1 MERTIKLEKE
11 ATKNLL
17 RNFLRRL
24 TNLSGRNRSLF
35 LPRLYAEQFID
46 VHSFTFLK
54 NRSSF
59 SIIENLIAGKG
70 SLLCAEVDSRM
81 EANNVASRKL
91 KVLQRTDKF
100 LFDERGSR
108 DLYVGWPFVHG
119 KFLDGTL
126 VRCPLLYFPAELKL
140 EEGQWSLHL
149 RSDVDLTFNKSFLLA
164 YSFYNRV
171 QPNEALLE
179 EDFADFDKDSTVF
192 RSSVYQMLQKNNLE
206 VNFNPDNFRDELIAF
221 KDYKKEEFETL
232 YGDGQ
237 LKLIPEAVLGVFPQ
251 AGSTLVPDYLDLI
264 ENEKIHDLEDF
275 FYQRTN
281 RVKDPDGLFLQDV
294 REEKVY
300 SIFPLD
306 VWQEN
311 ALKGVKLG
319 HSLVVQGP
327 PGTGKSQLICN
338 LISDF
343 IANEKRVLVVCQKRV
358 AIDVV
363 YNRLKEK
370 RIDDFIGLVHDF
382 RDDRKALFEKAS
394 KQIERIEEYKTRN
407 NSLNSIQLERT
418 FFEVSRKIDALC
430 EELENFKKFL
440 FDDTDCGKS
449 VKEMYVNSDIS
460 QPSIELKQDLS
471 HLKWNEVDLFRKK
484 LRSYAR
490 LAQKFM
496 QENYPWRVRR
506 SFSDYTIN
514 DLKSIRNA
522 LSQIRP
528 WFEGLQADMQ
538 KLTGKTI
545 GWEEFELYVEKDNL
559 IGEVIE
565 ALAHEKVYENFQYI
579 VHEPEEETNSL
590 WLANMEKMM
599 LDCFETEGPE
609 LSVAT
614 ADLGKF
620 QGALD
625 RSMRSRRG
633 LLGLVRWQLFSKDKM
648 LITRILLANH
658 LKSSGDGFRML
669 EKMLDRRLNLEH
681 NLTKLRSKNWIKGL
695 PACQTADDLT
705 EWFSYQQNA
714 ALAKS
719 NLLVLRGLKSVL
731 DPLQFTR
738 QEYIAKL
745 NKIREL
751 VKSFPVDRDRWKQW
765 LLPGQI
771 RQVAEMPSWGKE
783 LEKSILEDFDALCD
797 FDRLSESMLPYEK
810 QIIGKLFDLH
820 NQWEEASFET
830 TFVNSLC
837 LAWIDHIELKHPEL
851 RIVSNGKVEQMEE
864 ELQALIGEK
873 EAIGA
878 EILLMRARERMVD
891 NLEFNRLNN
900 RVTYRDLGHQL
911 AKKKKIWPIRKVI
924 GEFEDEIFRL
934 LPCWMA
940 SPEAVSSIFPMKD
953 LFDVVIFDEA
963 SQCFAE
969 RGIPALY
976 RGKQVV
982 IAGDHQQLQP
992 SDLYM
997 TRWEDEENE
1006 GDPDPDLEALSL
1018 LDLGRRYLQEVAL
1031 NGHYRSQLPELIQFS
1046 NQHFYKGKLR
1056 VLPDRYKI
1064 NEKQP
1069 AIQYLKTDGRWKD
1082 NVNREEAER
1091 IAELIR
1097 VLSAEQPGKDI
1108 GVITFNAPQQALI
1121 LDLLDEAAVTFNWK
1135 IPETLFVKNIEN
1147 VQGDE
1152 RDIII
1157 FSIGYAK
1164 DQKGKLSIKFGSLN
1178 LAGGENRLN
1187 VAVTRA
1193 KEKIIIVTSI
1203 EPEDLKVDDVKNR
1216 GPKLLKDYLVYAKES
1231 AQRKGPASVY
1241 EVDRRPAS
1249 WYLKR
1254 VIKNEIHY
1262 SFSLESNVPFCDF
1275 MVGHNETY
1283 SALLLTDDDHY
1294 FENPSAKSAHGLIP
1308 RALLQKHWKYRMLY
1322 SRNHWLNPEKFW
1334 NEIKKMV

>member
-1 MERTIKLEKE
+1 LEKE

-46 VHSFTFLK
+46 VHSFSFLK
-54 NRSSF
+54 NKSSF
-59 SIIENLIAGKG
+59 HIVGNLIAGKG

-81 EANNVASRKL
+81 EANNIASKKL
-91 KVLQRTDKF
+91 KVLQRTDRF
-100 LFDERGSR
+100 LFEERGSR

-164 YSFYNRV
+164 YSFFNKV
-171 QPNEALLE
+171 LPNEALLE

-192 RSSVYQMLQKNNLE
+192 RTTVYQMLQKNNLE
-206 VNFNPDNFRDELIAF
+206 INFNPDNFRDELVPF
-221 KDYKKEEFETL
+221 KDFKKEDFEAA
-232 YGDGQ
+232 YGNGQ
-237 LKLIPEAVLGVFPQ
+237 LKLIPEAVLGIFPQ

-264 ENEKIHDLEDF
+264 ENEKINDLEEF
-275 FYQRTN
+275 FFQRTLQA
-281 RVKDPDGLFLQDV
+281 KDEDGIFLQDV

-300 SIFPLD
+300 SVFPLD

-311 ALKGVKLG
+311 ALKGIKLG

-363 YNRLKEK
+363 YDRLKEK

-382 RDDRKALFEKAS
+382 RDDRRALYDKAAR
-394 KQIERIEEYKTRN
+394 QIERIDEYKARN
-407 NSLNSIQLERT
+407 NSLNAIQLERT
-418 FFEVSRKIDALC
+418 FFEASRKIDTLC
-430 EELENFKKFL
+430 ESLEGFKKIL
-440 FDDTDCGKS
+440 FDDTECGRS
-449 VKEMYVNSDIS
+449 VKEMYLTSDLS
-460 QPSIELKQDLS
+460 QPTIELKQDLS
-471 HLKWNEVDLFRKK
+471 YFKWNDVEPFRKK
-484 LRSYAR
+484 LKSYAR
-490 LAQKFM
+490 FAQKFL
-496 QENYPWRVRR
+496 QENYPWRVRK
-506 SFSDYTIN
+506 SFSDYTVN
-514 DLKSIRNA
+514 DLKSLKSA
-522 LSQIRP
+522 LGQIKP
-528 WFEGLQADMQ
+528 WFESMQASMQ
-538 KLTGKTI
+538 KIAGKTV

-559 IGEVIE
+559 LNEAIE
-565 ALAHEKVYENFQYI
+565 ALSHEKVYENFQYI

-599 LDCFETEGPE
+599 LDCFELEGPE
-609 LSVAT
+609 LTVPT
-614 ADLGKF
+614 AELGKF
-620 QGALD
+620 QQVLD
-625 RSMRSRRG
+625 RTMKSRRG
-633 LLGLVRWQLFSKDKM
+633 LIGFIRWQFSKDKV
-648 LITRILLANH
+648 LITRILLANS
-658 LKSSGDGFRML
+658 LKPNREGFRLL
-669 EKMLDRRLNLEH
+669 ERMLDRRLNLEH
-681 NLTKLRSKNWIKGL
+681 NLTKLRGKNWIKDL
-695 PACQTADDLT
+695 PPCKSADDLA

-714 ALAKS
+714 TLAKS
-719 NLLVLRGLKSVL
+719 HLHTLTGLKSLL
-731 DPLQFTR
+731 DPLKYTR
-738 QEYIAKL
+738 KEYVGKL
-745 NKIREL
+745 RQIREL
-751 VKSFPVDRDRWKQW
+751 VAGFPLQRDKWRQW

-771 RQVAEMPSWGKE
+771 RQVAEHATWGKE
-783 LEKSILEDFDALCD
+783 LEKVILEDFDALCD
-797 FDRLSESMLPYEK
+797 FDRLSESLSQHEK
-810 QIIGKLFDLH
+810 LIINKLYDLH
-820 NQWEEASFET
+820 DQWDEVAFDA
-830 TFVNSLC
+830 TFLNSLC

-851 RIVSNGKVEQMEE
+851 RIVSNGQVEEMDE
-864 ELQALIGEK
+864 ELQTLIGEK
-873 EAIGA
+873 ESIGA

-900 RVTYRDLGHQL
+900 RVTYRDLSHQL
-911 AKKKKIWPIRKVI
+911 TKKKKIWPIRKVVS
-924 GEFEDEIFRL
+924 EFEDEIFRL

-992 SDLYM
+992 SDLYQS
-997 TRWEDEENE
+997 RWEGEQEEDN
-1006 GDPDPDLEALSL
+1006 PDLEALSL

-1031 NGHYRSQLPELIQFS
+1031 NGHYRSHVPELIQFS

-1064 NEKQP
+1064 NEREP
-1069 AIQYLKTDGRWKD
+1069 AIQYIKTDGHWKD
-1082 NVNREEAER
+1082 NVNQEEAR
-1091 IAELIR
+1091 KVVELIR
-1097 VLSAEQPGKDI
+1097 QLSVERPGKEI
-1108 GVITFNAPQQALI
+1108 GVITFNAFQQELI
-1121 LDLLDEAAVTFNWK
+1121 LDLLDDASQTFSWK
-1135 IPETLFVKNIEN
+1135 IPASLFVKNIEN

-1164 DQKGKLSIKFGSLN
+1164 DGRGKVNTKFGSLN
-1178 LAGGENRLN
+1178 LTGGENRLN

-1193 KEKIIIVTSI
+1193 KEKIIIVASI
-1203 EPEDLKVDDVKNR
+1203 EPEDLKVDDAKNR
-1216 GPKLLKDYLVYAKES
+1216 GPKLLKEYLVYAKES
-1231 AQRKGPASVY
+1231 SHRTGPASVY
-1241 EVDRRPAS
+1241 EVDRHPAS

-1262 SFSLESNVPFCDF
+1262 SFTLQSNVPFCDF
-1275 MVGHNETY
+1275 MIGRNDQY

-1294 FENPSAKSAHGLIP
+1294 YENPSAKSAHGLIP
-1308 RALLQKHWKYRMLY
+1308 RALLQKNWRYKMLY

-1334 NEIKKMV
+1334 NEIKKMVQDYLL

>member
-1 MERTIKLEKE
+1 MEKE

-81 EANNVASRKL
+81 EANNVASKKL
-91 KVLQRTDKF
+91 KVLQRTDRF
-100 LFDERGSR
+100 LFEERGSR
-108 DLYVGWPFVHG
+108 DLYIGWPFVHG

-164 YSFYNRV
+164 YSFYNKV

-192 RSSVYQMLQKNNLE
+192 RTSVYQMLQKNNLE
-206 VNFNPDNFRDELIAF
+206 INFNPDNFRDELVAF
-221 KDYKKEEFETL
+221 KEFKKDEFEST

-237 LKLIPEAVLGVFPQ
+237 LKLIPEAVLGIFPQ

-264 ENEKIHDLEDF
+264 ENEKINDLEDF
-275 FYQRTN
+275 FYQRTH
-281 RVKDPDGLFLQDV
+281 RVKDEDGIFLQDV

-382 RDDRKALFEKAS
+382 RDDRKTLYEKAS

-407 NSLNSIQLERT
+407 NSLNTIQLERT
-418 FFEVSRKIDALC
+418 FFEVSRKIDAVC
-430 EELENFKKFL
+430 EELENLKRFL
-440 FDDTDCGKS
+440 FDDSDCGKS
-449 VKEMYVNSDIS
+449 IKEMYLNSDLS
-460 QPSIELKQDLS
+460 QPNIELKQDLS
-471 HLKWNEVDLFRKK
+471 HFKWTEADPFRKK
-484 LRSYAR
+484 LKSYSR
-490 LAQKFM
+490 FAQKFM
-496 QENYPWRVRR
+496 QEDYPWRVRK
-506 SFSDYTIN
+506 SFSDFTIN
-514 DLKSIRNA
+514 DLKSLRSA
-522 LSQIRP
+522 LSQIHP
-528 WFEGLQADMQ
+528 WFEGMQASMQ
-538 KLTGKTI
+538 KITGKTV
-545 GWEEFELYVEKDNL
+545 GWEEFELYVEKDHL
-559 IGEVIE
+559 IGETIE
-565 ALAHEKVYENFQYI
+565 ALTHDKVYENFQYI
-579 VHEPEEETNSL
+579 IHEPEEETNSL

-599 LDCFETEGPE
+599 TDCFELEGPE
-609 LSVAT
+609 LTVPT
-614 ADLGKF
+614 AELGKF
-620 QGALD
+620 QAVLD
-625 RSMRSRRG
+625 RSMKSRRG
-633 LLGLVRWQLFSKDKM
+633 LIGFMRWQFSKDKV
-648 LITRILLANH
+648 LITRILLANS
-658 LKSSGDGFRML
+658 LKPNGDGFRML

-681 NLTKLRSKNWIKGL
+681 NLTKLRSKTWIKEL
-695 PACQTADDLT
+695 PPCKTTDDLT

-714 ALAKS
+714 TLAKS
-719 NLLVLRGLKSVL
+719 NLLTLRGMKSLL
-731 DPLQFTR
+731 DPLEYTR
-738 QEYIAKL
+738 EQYVAKL
-745 NKIREL
+745 KQIREL
-751 VKSFPVDRDRWKQW
+751 VASFPIQRDKWKQW

-771 RQVAEMPSWGKE
+771 RQVAEHASWGKE
-783 LEKSILEDFDALCD
+783 LEKVILEDFDALCD
-797 FDRLSESMLPYEK
+797 FDRLSEGLLPHEK
-810 QIIGKLFDLH
+810 LIINKLYDLH
-820 NQWEEASFET
+820 GQWDESTFDT
-830 TFVNSLC
+830 TFLNSLC

-851 RIVSNGKVEQMEE
+851 RIVSNGQVEKLEE
-864 ELQALIGEK
+864 ELQSLITEK
-873 EAIGA
+873 ETIGA

-900 RVTYRDLGHQL
+900 RVTYRDLDHQL
-911 AKKKKIWPIRKVI
+911 SKKKKIWPIRKVVS
-924 GEFEDEIFRL
+924 EFEDEIFRL

-992 SDLYM
+992 SDLYQA
-997 TRWEDEENE
+997 RWEDEEEMEDN
-1006 GDPDPDLEALSL
+1006 PDLEALSL
-1018 LDLGRRYLQEVAL
+1018 LDLGRRYLQEVSL
-1031 NGHYRSQLPELIQFS
+1031 NGHYRSHVPELIQFS

-1064 NEKQP
+1064 NDRQS
-1069 AIQYLKTDGRWKD
+1069 AIEYLKTDGRWKD
-1082 NVNREEAER
+1082 NTNQEEAQKVV
-1091 IAELIR
+1091 ELVR
-1097 VLSAEQPGKDI
+1097 SLSTDHPGKEI
-1108 GVITFNAPQQALI
+1108 GVITFNALQQNLI
-1121 LDLLDEAAVTFNWK
+1121 LDLLDNAAQTFNWK
-1135 IPETLFVKNIEN
+1135 IPGSLFVKNIEN

-1164 DQKGKLSIKFGSLN
+1164 DGRGKVATKFGSLN
-1178 LAGGENRLN
+1178 LTGGENRLN
-1187 VAVTRA
+1187 VAITRA
-1193 KEKIIIVTSI
+1193 REKIIIVTSI
-1203 EPEDLKVDDVKNR
+1203 EPEELKVDDAKNR
-1216 GPKLLKDYLVYAKES
+1216 GPKLLREYLAYAKES
-1231 AQRKGPASVY
+1231 ANRRGPATVY
-1241 EVDRRPAS
+1241 EVDRHPAS

-1254 VIKNEIHY
+1254 VVKNEIHY

-1275 MVGHNETY
+1275 MVGHNDQY

-1308 RALLQKHWKYRMLY
+1308 RALQQKNWKYKMLY

>member
-1 MERTIKLEKE
+1 LEKE

-81 EANNVASRKL
+81 EANNVASKKL

-100 LFDERGSR
+100 LFEERGSR
-108 DLYVGWPFVHG
+108 DLYIGWPFVHG

-149 RSDVDLTFNKSFLLA
+149 RSDVDVSFNKSFLLA
-164 YSFYNRV
+164 YSFYNKV

-179 EDFADFDKDSTVF
+179 EDFADLDKDSTVF
-192 RSSVYQMLQKNNLE
+192 RSTVYQMLQKNNLE
-206 VNFNPDNFRDELIAF
+206 INFNPDNFRDELVGF
-221 KDYKKEEFETL
+221 KEFKKDEFETT
-232 YGDGQ
+232 YGNGQ
-237 LKLIPEAVLGVFPQ
+237 LKLIPEAVLGIFPQ
-251 AGSTLVPDYLDLI
+251 AGSSLVPDYLDLI
-264 ENEKIHDLEDF
+264 ENEKINDLEDF
-275 FYQRTN
+275 FYQRSQIA
-281 RVKDPDGLFLQDV
+281 KDQDGLFLKDV

-300 SIFPLD
+300 SVFPLD

-311 ALKGVKLG
+311 ALKGVKVG

-382 RDDRKALFEKAS
+382 RDDRKTLYEKAS
-394 KQIERIEEYKTRN
+394 RQIERIEEYKTRN
-407 NSLNSIQLERT
+407 NSLNTIQIERK
-418 FFEVSRKIDALC
+418 FFETSRKIDTLC
-430 EELENFKKFL
+430 EELENLKKFL
-440 FDDTDCGKS
+440 FDDSDCGRS
-449 VKEMYVNSDIS
+449 IKEMYLNSDLS
-460 QPSIELKQDLS
+460 QPNIELRQDLP
-471 HLKWNEVDLFRKK
+471 HYKWTEVEPFRKK
-484 LRSYAR
+484 LKSYAR
-490 LAQKFM
+490 SAQKFL
-496 QENYPWRVRR
+496 QESYPWRVRK
-506 SFSDYTIN
+506 SFADFTIN
-514 DLKSIRNA
+514 DLKSLRSA

-528 WFEGLQADMQ
+528 WFEGMQASMQ
-538 KLTGKTI
+538 KIAGKSV
-545 GWEEFELYVEKDNL
+545 GWEEFELYVEKDHL
-559 IGEVIE
+559 LTEVIE
-565 ALAHEKVYENFQYI
+565 ALSHEKVYENFQYI

-599 LDCFETEGPE
+599 TDCFELEGPE
-609 LSVAT
+609 LSVPT
-614 ADLGKF
+614 TDLGKF
-620 QGALD
+620 QAVLD
-625 RSMRSRRG
+625 RSMKSRRG
-633 LLGLVRWQLFSKDKM
+633 LIGFFSWQFSKDKV
-648 LITRILLANH
+648 LITRVLLANS
-658 LKSSGDGFRML
+658 LKANKDGFKLL

-681 NLTKLRSKNWIKGL
+681 NLTKLRSKNWIKEL
-695 PACQTADDLT
+695 PPARSADDLN
-705 EWFSYQQNA
+705 EWFAYQQNA
-714 ALAKS
+714 TLAKS
-719 NLLVLRGLKSVL
+719 NLLTLTGLKSLL
-731 DPLQFTR
+731 DPLKFTR
-738 QEYIAKL
+738 QEYINKL
-745 NKIREL
+745 KQVREL
-751 VKSFPVDRDRWKQW
+751 VASFPVQRDKWKQW

-771 RQVAEMPSWGKE
+771 RQVAEHATWGKE
-783 LEKSILEDFDALCD
+783 LEKVILEDFDGLCD
-797 FDRLSESMLPYEK
+797 FDRLSEGLLSHEK
-810 QIIGKLFDLH
+810 SIINRLFEL
-820 NQWEEASFET
+820 NGQWDEATFDT
-830 TFVNSLC
+830 TFLNSLC

-851 RIVSNGKVEQMEE
+851 RIVSNGHVEKLEE
-864 ELQALIGEK
+864 ELQVLISEK
-873 EAIGA
+873 ESIGA

-891 NLEFNRLNN
+891 NMEFNRLNN
-900 RVTYRDLGHQL
+900 RVTYRDLDHQL
-911 AKKKKIWPIRKVI
+911 TKKKKIWPIRKVVS
-924 GEFEDEIFRL
+924 EFEDEIFRL

-992 SDLYM
+992 SDLYQA
-997 TRWEDEENE
+997 RWEDEEEAEEN
-1006 GDPDPDLEALSL
+1006 PDLEALSL
-1018 LDLGRRYLQEVAL
+1018 LDLGRRYLQEVSL
-1031 NGHYRSQLPELIQFS
+1031 NGHYRSQVPELIQFS

-1056 VLPDRYKI
+1056 VLPDRFKI
-1064 NEKQP
+1064 NDRQS
-1069 AIQYLKTDGRWKD
+1069 AIEYIKTDGRWKD
-1082 NVNREEAER
+1082 NTNQEEAVR
-1091 IAELIR
+1091 VVELVR
-1097 VLSAEQPGKDI
+1097 SLSTDHPGKDI
-1108 GVITFNAPQQALI
+1108 GVITFNSLQQNLV
-1121 LDLLDEAAVTFNWK
+1121 LDLLDESSKTFEWK

-1164 DQKGKLSIKFGSLN
+1164 DAKGKMNIRFGSLN
-1178 LAGGENRLN
+1178 LSGGENRLN
-1187 VAVTRA
+1187 VAITRA
-1193 KEKIIIVTSI
+1193 REKVIIVTSI
-1203 EPEDLKVDDVKNR
+1203 EPEELNVEDAKNK
-1216 GPKLLKDYLVYAKES
+1216 GPKLLKEYLVYAKES
-1231 AQRKGPASVY
+1231 SSRRGPAMVY
-1241 EVDRRPAS
+1241 DVDKHPAS

-1254 VIKNEIHY
+1254 VIRDEIHY

-1275 MVGHNETY
+1275 MIGHNDQYT
-1283 SALLLTDDDHY
+1283 ALLLTDDDHY
-1294 FENPSAKSAHGLIP
+1294 FDNPSAKSAHGLIP
-1308 RALLQKHWKYRMLY
+1308 RALQQKNWKYRMLY

-1334 NEIKKMV
+1334 NEIKKMI

>member
-1 MERTIKLEKE
+1 LERTLKLEKE

-59 SIIENLIAGKG
+59 SIIENLVAGRG

-81 EANNVASRKL
+81 EANNVASKKL
-91 KVLQRTDKF
+91 KVLQRTDRF
-100 LFDERGSR
+100 LFEERGSR

-140 EEGQWSLHL
+140 EDGQWSLHL
-149 RSDVDLTFNKSFLLA
+149 RSDVDVSFNKSFLLA
-164 YSFYNRV
+164 YSFYNKV
-171 QPNEALLE
+171 QPLEALLE

-192 RSSVYQMLQKNNLE
+192 RTSVYQTLLKNNLE
-206 VNFNPDNFRDELIAF
+206 VNFNPDNFRDELVAF
-221 KDYKKEEFETL
+221 KDYKKEDFEAV

-237 LKLIPEAVLGVFPQ
+237 LKLIPEAVLGIFPQ

-264 ENEKIHDLEDF
+264 ENDKINDLEDF
-275 FYQRTN
+275 FFQRTN
-281 RVKDPDGLFLQDV
+281 RVKDEDGVFLQDV

-300 SIFPLD
+300 SVFPLD

-338 LISDF
+338 LIADF
-343 IANEKRVLVVCQKRV
+343 IASEKRVLVVCQKRV

-370 RIDDFIGLVHDF
+370 RVDDFIGLVHDF
-382 RDDRKALFEKAS
+382 RDDRKSLYEKAS

-407 NSLNSIQLERT
+407 NSLNTIQLERT

-430 EELENFKKFL
+430 EELENLKKFL
-440 FDDTDCGKS
+440 FDDTDCGRS
-449 VKEMYVNSDIS
+449 IKEMYLNSDLS
-460 QPSIELKQDLS
+460 QPNIELKQDLS
-471 HLKWNEVDLFRKK
+471 HFKWNEVEPFRKK
-484 LRSYAR
+484 LKSYAR
-490 LAQKFM
+490 FAQKFM
-496 QENYPWRVRR
+496 QENYPWRVRK

-514 DLKSIRNA
+514 DLKSLKSA
-522 LSQIRP
+522 LAQIRP
-528 WFEGLQADMQ
+528 WFEEMQASMQ
-538 KLTGKTI
+538 KITGKTI
-545 GWEEFELYVEKDNL
+545 GWEEFELYVEKDHL
-559 IGEVIE
+559 LAETIE
-565 ALAHEKVYENFQYI
+565 ALSHDKVYENFQYI

-599 LDCFETEGPE
+599 LDCFEHEGPE
-609 LSVAT
+609 LTVST
-614 ADLGKF
+614 GELGKF
-620 QGALD
+620 QQALD
-625 RSMRSRRG
+625 RSMKSRRG
-633 LLGLVRWQLFSKDKM
+633 LIGLLRWQLFSKDKI
-648 LITRILLANH
+648 LITRILLNNSLKAN
-658 LKSSGDGFRML
+658 GDGFRLL

-681 NLTKLRSKNWIKGL
+681 NLTKLRSKNWIKDL
-695 PACQTADDLT
+695 PPCKSTDDLN

-714 ALAKS
+714 TLAKS
-719 NLLVLRGLKSVL
+719 NLLTLSGLKSIL
-731 DPLQFTR
+731 DPLQYTR
-738 QEYIAKL
+738 EQYIQKL
-745 NKIREL
+745 REVREL
-751 VKSFPVDRDRWKQW
+751 VAKFPVTRDKWKQW
-765 LLPGQI
+765 FLPGQI
-771 RQVAEMPSWGKE
+771 RQVAELPRWGKE
-783 LEKSILEDFDALCD
+783 LERVILEDFDALCD
-797 FDRLSESMLPYEK
+797 FDRLSESLVAHEK
-810 QIIGKLFDLH
+810 LIINKLYDLH
-820 NQWEEASFET
+820 GQWDESSFDT
-830 TFVNSLC
+830 TFLNSLC

-851 RIVSNGKVEQMEE
+851 RIVSNGQVEKMEE
-864 ELQALIGEK
+864 ELQALISEK
-873 EAIGA
+873 ENIGA

-900 RVTYRDLGHQL
+900 RVTYRDLDHQL
-911 AKKKKIWPIRKVI
+911 TKKKKIWPIRKVVS
-924 GEFEDEIFRL
+924 EFEDEIFRL

-992 SDLYM
+992 SDLYQA
-997 TRWEDEENE
+997 RWEGEEDEEEN
-1006 GDPDPDLEALSL
+1006 PDLEALSL
-1018 LDLGRRYLQEVAL
+1018 LDLGRRYLQEVSL
-1031 NGHYRSQLPELIQFS
+1031 NGHYRSQVPELIQFS

-1064 NEKQP
+1064 NERDP
-1069 AIQYLKTDGRWKD
+1069 AIEYIKTDGRWKD
-1082 NVNREEAER
+1082 NTNQEEAQR
-1091 IAELIR
+1091 IVELIR
-1097 VLSAEQPGKDI
+1097 TMSVEHPGKDI
-1108 GVITFNAPQQALI
+1108 GVITFNALQQSLI
-1121 LDLLDEAAVTFNWK
+1121 LDLLDDAAQTFNWK
-1135 IPETLFVKNIEN
+1135 IPASLFVKNIEN

-1164 DQKGKLSIKFGSLN
+1164 DSRGRLNLKFGSLN
-1178 LAGGENRLN
+1178 LTGGENRLN

-1203 EPEDLKVDDVKNR
+1203 EPEELKVEDAKNR
-1216 GPKLLKDYLVYAKES
+1216 GPKLLKEYLAYAKES
-1231 AQRKGPASVY
+1231 SLRKGPASVY
-1241 EVDRRPAS
+1241 EVDRHPES

-1275 MVGHNETY
+1275 MIGHNEQY

-1308 RALLQKHWKYRMLY
+1308 RALQQKHWKYRMLY

-1334 NEIKKMV
+1334 NEIKKMI

>member
-1 MERTIKLEKE
+1 MEKE

-46 VHSFTFLK
+46 VHSFSFLK
-54 NRSSF
+54 NKSSF

-81 EANNVASRKL
+81 EANNVASKKL
-91 KVLQRTDKF
+91 KILQRTDRF
-100 LFDERGSR
+100 LFEERGSR

-119 KFLDGTL
+119 KFLDGTA

-140 EEGQWSLHL
+140 EDGQWSLHL

-164 YSFYNRV
+164 YAFYNKV
-171 QPNEALLE
+171 QPSEALLE

-192 RSSVYQMLQKNNLE
+192 RTTVYQMLQKNNLE

-221 KDYKKEEFETL
+221 KEFKKEEFDTTF
-232 YGDGQ
+232 GNGQ
-237 LKLIPEAVLGVFPQ
+237 LKLIPEAVLGIFPQ

-264 ENEKIHDLEDF
+264 ENDKINDLEDF
-275 FYQRTN
+275 FFQRTH
-281 RVKDPDGLFLQDV
+281 RVKDEDGIFLQDV
-294 REEKVY
+294 REEKLY
-300 SIFPLD
+300 SVFPLD

-382 RDDRKALFEKAS
+382 RDDRKSLYDKAS

-407 NSLNSIQLERT
+407 SSVNTIQLERT
-418 FFEVSRKIDALC
+418 FFETSRKIDALC
-430 EELENFKKFL
+430 EELEGLKKFL
-440 FDDTDCGKS
+440 YDDSECGRS
-449 VKEMYVNSDIS
+449 VKEMYLNSDLS
-460 QPSIELKQDLS
+460 QPNIELKQDLS
-471 HLKWNEVDLFRKK
+471 HYKWTEVEPFRKK
-484 LRSYAR
+484 LKSYGR
-490 LAQKFM
+490 FAQKFL
-496 QENYPWRVRR
+496 QENYPWRVRK
-506 SFSDYTIN
+506 SFAEFTIN
-514 DLKSIRNA
+514 DLKSLKSA
-522 LSQIRP
+522 LSQIHP
-528 WFEGLQADMQ
+528 WFEGMQ
-538 KLTGKTI
+538 SSMAKITGKAV
-545 GWEEFELYVEKDNL
+545 GWEEFELYVEKAHL
-559 IGEVIE
+559 IEETIE
-565 ALAHEKVYENFQYI
+565 ALAHDKVYENLQHI
-579 VHEPEEETNSL
+579 VHEAEEETSSL

-599 LDCFETEGPE
+599 LDCFELEGPE
-609 LSVAT
+609 LTVPT
-614 ADLGKF
+614 AELGKF
-620 QGALD
+620 QEALD
-625 RSMRSRRG
+625 RSVKSRRG
-633 LLGLVRWQLFSKDKM
+633 LFGWLRWRFSKDKV
-648 LITRILLANH
+648 LIKRVLIDNSLRAN
-658 LKSSGDGFRML
+658 KDGFSLL

-681 NLTKLRSKNWIKGL
+681 NLTKLRSKSWIKEL
-695 PACQTADDLT
+695 PECKSTDDIN
-705 EWFSYQQNA
+705 EWFAYQQNA
-714 ALAKS
+714 TLAKS
-719 NLLVLRGLKSVL
+719 NLLVLRGLKAML
-731 DPLQFTR
+731 DPLQFKR
-738 QEYIAKL
+738 NEYLQKL
-745 NKIREL
+745 KQVREL
-751 VKSFPVDRDRWKQW
+751 VISFPVQRDQWKQW

-771 RQVAEMPSWGKE
+771 RQIAEQPGWGKE
-783 LEKSILEDFDALCD
+783 LEKVILEDFDALCD
-797 FDRLSESMLPYEK
+797 FDRLSEGLLPHEK
-810 QIIGKLFDLH
+810 LIINKLHDLH
-820 NQWEEASFET
+820 GQWDESAFDT
-830 TFVNSLC
+830 TFLNSLC

-851 RIVSNGKVEQMEE
+851 RIVSNGQVEKMEE
-864 ELQALIGEK
+864 ELQSLITEK
-873 EAIGA
+873 ENIGA
-878 EILLMRARERMVD
+878 EILLMRARERMID

-900 RVTYRDLGHQL
+900 RVTYRDLDHQL
-911 AKKKKIWPIRKVI
+911 TKKKKIWPIRKVVS
-924 GEFEDEIFRL
+924 EFEDEIFRL

-953 LFDVVIFDEA
+953 IFDVVIFDEA

-992 SDLYM
+992 SDLYQA
-997 TRWEDEENE
+997 RWEVEEEAEEN
-1006 GDPDPDLEALSL
+1006 PDLEALSL
-1018 LDLGRRYLQEVAL
+1018 LDLGRRYLQEVSL
-1031 NGHYRSQLPELIQFS
+1031 NGHYRSHVPELIQFS

-1056 VLPDRYKI
+1056 VLPDRHKI
-1064 NEKQP
+1064 NDRSASIEY
-1069 AIQYLKTDGRWKD
+1069 IKTDGLWKD
-1082 NVNREEAER
+1082 NTNEEEAR
-1091 IAELIR
+1091 RVVELVR
-1097 VLSAEQPGKDI
+1097 QLSTDHPGKDI
-1108 GVITFNAPQQALI
+1108 GVITFNALQQGLI
-1121 LDLLDEAAVTFNWK
+1121 LDLLDDASQAFDWK

-1164 DQKGKLSIKFGSLN
+1164 DSKGKMNLRFGSLN
-1178 LAGGENRLN
+1178 ITGGENRLN

-1193 KEKIIIVTSI
+1193 REKVIVVTSI
-1203 EPEDLKVDDVKNR
+1203 EPEELKVEDVKNK
-1216 GPKLLKDYLVYAKES
+1216 GPKLLKEYLAYAKES
-1231 AQRKGPASVY
+1231 ANRRGPAMVY
-1241 EVDRRPAS
+1241 EVDRHPSS

-1254 VIKNEIHY
+1254 VIKEEIHY
-1262 SFSLESNVPFCDF
+1262 SVSLESNVPFADF
-1275 MVGHNETY
+1275 MIGHNDQYTG
-1283 SALLLTDDDHY
+1283 LLLTDDDHY

-1308 RALLQKHWKYRMLY
+1308 RALQQKNWKYRMLY

-1334 NEIKKMV
+1334 NEIKKMI